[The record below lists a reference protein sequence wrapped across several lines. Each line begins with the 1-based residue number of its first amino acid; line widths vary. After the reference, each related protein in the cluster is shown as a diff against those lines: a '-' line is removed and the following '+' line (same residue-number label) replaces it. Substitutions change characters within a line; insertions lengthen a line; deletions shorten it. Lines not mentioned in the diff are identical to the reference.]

1 VRRRRAHRPPPR
13 RAEPRAGADR
23 GLHDHRQQRHRQV
36 PGGARL
42 PRAAA
47 GPPIPR
53 ALGAHRRAR
62 RGSGRAA
69 SAGAGRARPRSIPRG
84 ATPGGPR
91 ALPRPL
97 ALGGEAPRLGRVRP
111 RSPGRHGR
119 RTLRARRAGL
129 HALDRTQPAIPRPHH
144 AAPPQGGA
152 HWRAG
157 AVQRRGTRRAG
168 APLHR
173 GGGQR
178 REGRAPGAEVR
189 GGALPRVAH
198 RRAVRRD
205 RHGGR
210 RQGHVGARAPAACR
224 RQGRARCRRARRRR
238 SGTRRAGA
246 YGRRAGFHRLRARR
260 VMRDRP
266 GATPVGRS
274 KEAPV
279 RHPRPA
285 GTNVVLVLIALSA
298 VLLAEGR
305 VDRLDALWRTLR
317 REQVYTLRPSVFFA
331 VLLPGWLTLP
341 ALDAAGSVFDP
352 RPLRELVAA
361 SIDLDR
367 IRASST
373 RLLVITSDLARRQ
386 TRLFDN
392 RTVSVDALMAA
403 TAVPGAF
410 PPVDV
415 EGTLLVDGGLAS
427 RAPVLEALEA
437 DPSVRRALVLMSYAP
452 DEQGARP
459 SRLRRALEEAFEL
472 AMIHQIRR
480 DTELA
485 RLKYPAV
492 DVQLLTPSAPLRVR
506 P

>member
-1 VRRRRAHRPPPR
+1 
-13 RAEPRAGADR
+13 
-23 GLHDHRQQRHRQV
+23 
-36 PGGARL
+36 RL
-42 PRAAA
+42 PSAAA
-47 GPPIPR
+47 GP
-53 ALGAHRRAR
+53 ALPAASGGHRRAR

-69 SAGAGRARPRSIPRG
+69 SAGAGRARPRSLPRG

-285 GTNVVLVLIALSA
+285 GTNVVLVLIALGA
-298 VLLAEGR
+298 LA
-305 VDRLDALWRTLR
+305 
-317 REQVYTLRPSVFFA
+317 
-331 VLLPGWLTLP
+331 LP

-427 RAPVLEALEA
+427 RAPV
-437 DPSVRRALVLMSYAP
+437 
-452 DEQGARP
+452 
-459 SRLRRALEEAFEL
+459 
-472 AMIHQIRR
+472 
-480 DTELA
+480 
-485 RLKYPAV
+485 
-492 DVQLLTPSAPLRVR
+492 
-506 P
+506 